1 MRRLPG
7 GRRRLPRMSD
17 AEIDRFWQLYYFAYR
32 TDAEEEEFERLS
44 TERRRMVWR
53 ESRQRRREQL
63 RVNQAIAV
71 AEQDAALTAE
81 WNERKVIEEDFYRN
95 AVRVVPEPAMTA
107 EEIIMLEAAEA
118 AAIEA
123 ANQVAELQAAEAAV
137 AEPEPAPI
145 AAADIALGADAAEG
159 KEAAEP
165 EPEPE
170 LPLYTVAEIKAN
182 YTKPL
187 TLHFLRSL
195 FYRIIGPTT
204 DAELQ
209 RRLQVLS
216 GVDSI
221 EQLLRSILVKYGM
234 NASMAEIR
242 RIRQREIQIG
252 ESSSSSSSSSTSSAL
267 QIDYLLTQVFVA
279 DTDNYGPRMTHY
291 GRYMRSLVTA
301 HRQGLSAN
309 QQAELDHIE
318 RSLALSDAE
327 APIQPLVARRI
338 LHIDDHHLLMPRWER
353 NQPIVHET
361 TRWQPAYSNRITT
374 ARETHPIGCLRPDRI
389 RDLFANAPMR
399 PTHIRLKQQSAG
411 NLEIR
416 TVYNACKHYLQHGET
431 LIHNLHMEF
440 DVPAL
445 GFQTQAAVL
454 YSRLLNTMP
463 REEQVK
469 DPGVDMAAY
478 VVDDVYVNLYN
489 NHVVASMNDVLNLPM
504 GVYKE
509 PAQVDDCSICTD
521 ALHATI
527 CRQLPCGHIFH
538 MRCIDKWLLR
548 DRGEC
553 PICRARLPGVKEQI
567 NYADMEAMGRDA
579 EIPFNEED
587 YHSEPEQ
594 EDPNDSDYQP

>member
-1 MRRLPG
+1 MRRLPI
-7 GRRRLPRMSD
+7 GRRRLPQMPQD
-17 AEIDRFWQLYYFAYR
+17 DLDRFWQLYYYAAR
-32 TDAEEEEFERLS
+32 TDEEEKEFERLS
-44 TERRRMVWR
+44 VERRRMIWR
-53 ESRQRRREQL
+53 ESRQRRRVLNRMQ
-63 RVNQAIAV
+63 RAIAV

-81 WNERKVIEEDFYRN
+81 WNARKVEEDEFYRQ
-95 AVRVVPEPAMTA
+95 AQPVLPEPAMSA
-107 EEIIMLEAAEA
+107 DEMIILEAAEIA
-118 AAIEA
+118 AVEA
-123 ANQVAELQAAEAAV
+123 AEQVAELQAAEAAV
-137 AEPEPAPI
+137 AEPEPAPV
-145 AAADIALGADAAEG
+145 ADIALGIDAAEG
-159 KEAAEP
+159 KEEA

-195 FYRIIGPTT
+195 CYRIIGPTT

-234 NASMAEIR
+234 NASMADIR

-252 ESSSSSSSSSTSSAL
+252 ASSSSSSTSSVL

-279 DTDNYGPRMTHY
+279 DTDNYAPRMTHY
-291 GRYMRSLVTA
+291 SRYMRSLLTA
-301 HRQGLSAN
+301 HQQGLSAN
-309 QQAELDHIE
+309 QQAELEHIE
-318 RSLALSDAE
+318 RSLAFSDTE

-353 NQPIVHET
+353 NQPIVYET
-361 TRWQPAYSNRITT
+361 TRWQPAQSNRITT

-389 RDLFANAPMR
+389 RDLFANVPLR

-416 TVYNACKHYLQHGET
+416 TVYNACKHYLQHGEA
-431 LIHNLHMEF
+431 LIHNMHMEF

-478 VVDDVYVNLYN
+478 VLDDVYVNLYN
-489 NHVVASMNDVLNLPM
+489 NHVVASMTDVLNLPM

-509 PAQVDDCSICTD
+509 PARGDNCSICTD

-553 PICRARLPGVKEQI
+553 PTCRARLPGVKEQI